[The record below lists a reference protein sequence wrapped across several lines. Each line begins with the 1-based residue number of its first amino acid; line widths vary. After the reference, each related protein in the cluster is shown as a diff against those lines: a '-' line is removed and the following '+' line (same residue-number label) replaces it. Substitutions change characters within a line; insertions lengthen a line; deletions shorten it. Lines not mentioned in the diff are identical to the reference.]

1 MTAPSESSTCN
12 RDGASG
18 AGTTEQQTS
27 EARHAFLTALSSTAQ
42 SSLAPLQSRASDI
55 HNASQRIDAQQ
66 QSLET
71 TTNKVAKEEK
81 QYEKVAEDAGAKLKE
96 LGDVQ
101 NWAEML
107 ERDLLVLED
116 MMDTVEGE
124 EDMRRECVN
133 GDAAK
138 RKTSWM

>member
-1 MTAPSESSTCN
+1 MTAPSEPST
-12 RDGASG
+12 ASP
-18 AGTTEQQTS
+18 TEQQTT

-55 HNASQRIDAQQ
+55 HGASQHIDSQQ

-71 TTNKVAKEEK
+71 TIDKVAKEEK
-81 QYEKVAEDAGAKLKE
+81 QFEKVAEDAGAKLKE

-116 MMDTVEGE
+116 MVETVEGE
-124 EDMRRECVN
+124 EEMRRECVN

-138 RKTSWM
+138 RKNSWM